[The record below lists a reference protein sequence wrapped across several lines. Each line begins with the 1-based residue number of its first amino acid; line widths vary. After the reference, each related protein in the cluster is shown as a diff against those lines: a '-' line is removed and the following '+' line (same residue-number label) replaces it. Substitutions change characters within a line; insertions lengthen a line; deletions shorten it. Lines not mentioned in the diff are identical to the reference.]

1 MTHSIEIPPAA
12 ASAAA
17 GQSAPDSGRFSGSA
31 ARSYDARIRR
41 LVPGYSVLQE
51 LIAPVLAARIGRGAA
66 SILLSGA
73 GTGAELS
80 ELAFQSTKWCFT
92 AVDPSPDMLA
102 IAGRRAE
109 MLGCLEQIDFRI
121 STLGE
126 YTPLRR
132 HDAAL
137 SVLVAHFL
145 PDNGEKACYFADLAD
160 RLRPGAPLILADLGL
175 LFEGA
180 ARPAFSHWIESVAPD
195 PSLAARTVERMA
207 ADFNPVSE
215 ARLTELLET
224 AGFAAPVRF
233 FQALDIAGYLTER
246 R

>member
-1 MTHSIEIPPAA
+1 MTHSIEIPLAA
-12 ASAAA
+12 ARAAA
-17 GQSAPDSGRFSGSA
+17 GQSAPDGGRFSGSGA
-31 ARSYDARIRR
+31 KSYDARIRR

-80 ELAFQSTKWCFT
+80 ELAFQSTQWCFT
-92 AVDPSPDMLA
+92 AVDPAADMLA

-109 MLGCLEQIDFRI
+109 MLGCLEQVDFRI

-126 YTPLRR
+126 YTPLHR

-145 PDNGEKACYFADLAD
+145 PDNG
-160 RLRPGAPLILADLGL
+160 
-175 LFEGA
+175 
-180 ARPAFSHWIESVAPD
+180 
-195 PSLAARTVERMA
+195 A
-207 ADFNPVSE
+207 ADFHPVSE

-224 AGFAAPVRF
+224 AGFAPPVRF